1 MPDTHYLRKARTD
14 KSKFH
19 LVSTSRLSEPS
30 KKQFKKGGAMKEI
43 PAQLYFTTTYSI
55 CQHKLQK

>member
-1 MPDTHYLRKARTD
+1 MPDTHYLRKARTG

-30 KKQFKKGGAMKEI
+30 KINQKGGAMKEI